1 MSIDQF
7 TTSMTRS
14 SIPFMDGALNH
25 SPHLKYIFDVFRG
38 LTGISKGRW
47 VWIEYHSVIR
57 VAKESDRLY
66 T

>member
-1 MSIDQF
+1 
-7 TTSMTRS
+7 
-14 SIPFMDGALNH
+14 MDGALNH